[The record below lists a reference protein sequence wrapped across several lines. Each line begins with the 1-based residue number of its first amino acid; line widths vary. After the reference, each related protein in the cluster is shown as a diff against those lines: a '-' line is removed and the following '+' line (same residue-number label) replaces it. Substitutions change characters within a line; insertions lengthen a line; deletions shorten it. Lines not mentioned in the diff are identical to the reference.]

1 MRRSFFAGASSAFPY
16 NSAVAQAQHVV
27 RELSE
32 ILEKHGSEVRF
43 AIHPVAGR
51 MPGHMNV
58 LLAEANV
65 PYEKLLE
72 MDQINDDFS
81 NTDLALVIGANDV
94 TNPAARH
101 NEASP
106 IYGMPILNV
115 DKAQTVVV
123 IKRSM
128 RSGYAGIDNELYGY
142 DNCLM
147 YFGDAKEAI
156 SKLIAEI
163 KANIS

>member
-1 MRRSFFAGASSAFPY
+1 MNKVIMVHKS
-16 NSAVAQAQHVV
+16 VAKAH
-27 RELSE
+27 
-32 ILEKHGSEVRF
+32 
-43 AIHPVAGR
+43 
-51 MPGHMNV
+51 N
-58 LLAEANV
+58 
-65 PYEKLLE
+65 
-72 MDQINDDFS
+72 
-81 NTDLALVIGANDV
+81 ALK
-94 TNPAARH
+94 
-101 NEASP
+101 E
-106 IYGMPILNV
+106 NV

>member
-1 MRRSFFAGASSAFPY
+1 
-16 NSAVAQAQHVV
+16 
-27 RELSE
+27 
-32 ILEKHGSEVRF
+32 
-43 AIHPVAGR
+43 
-51 MPGHMNV
+51 
-58 LLAEANV
+58 
-65 PYEKLLE
+65 
-72 MDQINDDFS
+72 
-81 NTDLALVIGANDV
+81 
-94 TNPAARH
+94 
-101 NEASP
+101 
-106 IYGMPILNV
+106 MPILNV

-147 YFGDAKEAI
+147 YFGDAKKAI